1 VSIYFFANKYLLI
14 LLNARSSKAGT
25 KHDVFLL
32 SDRKHAPDL
41 RLPVKLMQR
50 SAPYRAYLQ
59 MYSSCWKLRVTLSYR
74 GRRSTL
80 QFLQSPV
87 ICRNQ
92 FEVIPTNCVWYVCV
106 CLSASACQSLLRLV
120 GGVERFFSI
129 LLFTSGVFFCR
140 MGFASQKFDIH
151 SCCDLRLRADSMLR
165 VQTTS
170 SVVLIPANKLGAY
183 YS

>member
-1 VSIYFFANKYLLI
+1 MSIYFFANKYLLI

-120 GGVERFFSI
+120 GGVERFF
-129 LLFTSGVFFCR
+129 LFYCLHPVFFSVAWVSR
-140 MGFASQKFDIH
+140 RKSLIFIH
-151 SCCDLRLRADSMLR
+151 VVTCDCGPTRC
-165 VQTTS
+165 
-170 SVVLIPANKLGAY
+170 
-183 YS
+183 